1 MEDVLKIGQDRFRSR
16 LILGSARYPNH
27 DVMLRALQAGGAD
40 LVTVSIRRVNLDDR
54 TGENLL
60 SLLRRANYRLLPN
73 TAGCYTVRDAV
84 LTAELAREALQTDL
98 IKLEI
103 IADED
108 TLYPDAEK
116 LLEAA
121 RQLVGKGFRVMPY
134 SIDDPITCR
143 KLEDI
148 GCVAVMPLG
157 APIGSGM
164 GVLNPY
170 NLELI
175 RSKVTVPLI
184 VDAGIGTASDVAIAM
199 ELGCDGVLL
208 DTAVAHARDSVL
220 MAEAMRLAC
229 EAGRK
234 AFLAGRIPRKSFA
247 EASSP
252 RQGRIET
259 ARPRGS
265 PNRPPEPAPAKSA
278 GGASSPAGAIAAG
291 GKAAG

>member
-1 MEDVLKIGQDRFRSR
+1 MDRPLIIGTERFDAR

-27 DVMLRALQAGGAD
+27 DVLLKALRAGGAE
-40 LVTVSIRRVNLDDR
+40 LVTVAIRRVDLDDPS
-54 TGENLL
+54 GENLV
-60 SLLRRANYRLLPN
+60 SLLRRERYRLLPN
-73 TAGCYTVRDAV
+73 TAGCFTVRDAV
-84 LTAELAREALQTDL
+84 LTAELAREALETNL

-116 LLEAA
+116 LLEAT
-121 RQLVGKGFRVMPY
+121 RILVGKGFQVLPY

-143 KLEDI
+143 KLEEL

-157 APIGSGM
+157 SPIGSGM

-170 NLELI
+170 NFSII
-175 RSKVTVPLI
+175 RDKVSVPLI
-184 VDAGIGTASDVAIAM
+184 LDAGVGTASDVALAM

-208 DTAVAHARDSVL
+208 DTAVAHAQDPVL
-220 MAEAMRLAC
+220 MAEAMRAAC

-234 AFLAGRIPRKSFA
+234 AYLAGRIPRKYFA

-252 RQGRIET
+252 RVGLIAPGR
-259 ARPRGS
+259 
-265 PNRPPEPAPAKSA
+265 KA
-278 GGASSPAGAIAAG
+278 GGAAG
-291 GKAAG
+291 

>member
-1 MEDVLKIGQDRFRSR
+1 MDQPLKIGSESFASR

-27 DVMLRALQAGGAD
+27 DVMLKALRASGAE
-40 LVTVSIRRVNLDDR
+40 LVTVAIRRVNLDDP
-54 TGENLL
+54 TGENLV
-60 SLLRRANYRLLPN
+60 SLLRRERYRLLPN

-84 LTAELAREALQTDL
+84 TTAELAREALETNL

-121 RQLVGKGFRVMPY
+121 QMLVGKGFQVLPY
-134 SIDDPITCR
+134 CIDDPITCK

-157 APIGSGM
+157 SPIGSGM
-164 GVLNPY
+164 GILNPY
-170 NLELI
+170 NFSII
-175 RSKVTVPLI
+175 RSKVSLPLI
-184 VDAGIGTASDVAIAM
+184 LDAGVGTASDVALAM

-208 DTAVAHARDSVL
+208 DTAVAHAQDPVL
-220 MAEAMRLAC
+220 MAEAMRHAC
-229 EAGRK
+229 LAGRQ
-234 AFLAGRIPRKSFA
+234 AHLAGRIPRKYFA

-252 RQGRIET
+252 TEGLIDTRR
-259 ARPRGS
+259 
-265 PNRPPEPAPAKSA
+265 KA
-278 GGASSPAGAIAAG
+278 G
-291 GKAAG
+291 

>member
-1 MEDVLKIGQDRFRSR
+1 MDQPLKIGTETLQSR

-27 DVMLRALQAGGAD
+27 DVLLNALRAGGTD
-40 LVTVSIRRVNLDDR
+40 LVTVAIRRVNLDDP
-54 TGENLL
+54 TGENLV
-60 SLLRRANYRLLPN
+60 SLLQREGYRLLPN

-84 LTAELAREALQTDL
+84 ITAELAREALGTSL

-121 RQLVGKGFRVMPY
+121 ATLVDKGFQVLPY
-134 SIDDPITCR
+134 CIDDPITCK

-157 APIGSGM
+157 SPIGSGM
-164 GVLNPY
+164 GILNPY
-170 NLELI
+170 NFTLI
-175 RSKVTVPLI
+175 RSRVTVPLI
-184 VDAGIGTASDVAIAM
+184 LDAGVGTASDATLAM

-208 DTAVAHARDSVL
+208 DTAVAHAQDPVL
-220 MAEAMRLAC
+220 MADAMRHAC

-234 AFLAGRIPRKSFA
+234 AFLAGRIPRKQFA
-247 EASSP
+247 EPSSP
-252 RQGRIET
+252 TEGRI
-259 ARPRGS
+259 GS
-265 PNRPPEPAPAKSA
+265 QRKA
-278 GGASSPAGAIAAG
+278 G
-291 GKAAG
+291 